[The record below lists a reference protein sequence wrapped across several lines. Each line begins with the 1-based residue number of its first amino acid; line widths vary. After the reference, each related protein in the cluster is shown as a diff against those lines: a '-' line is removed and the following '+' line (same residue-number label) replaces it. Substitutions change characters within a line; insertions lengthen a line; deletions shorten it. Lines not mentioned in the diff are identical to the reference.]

1 MAQEFRRHTMSPADA
16 QRATIL
22 VVEDVP
28 ANLSVLL
35 DLLSGAGFTVL
46 VAEDGES
53 ALEQVA
59 YAQPA
64 LILLDVMMP
73 GLDGFATC
81 RQLKANPATREIP
94 VIFMTGLSDT
104 VDKVRGLE
112 LGAVDYIT
120 KPFQHEEVLA
130 RVNTH
135 LELQQLKLRL
145 QESEERLAR
154 IIESATDAIVAFD
167 SDGRITLFNRA
178 AERVFRCPS
187 NAAIGR
193 ACEAFF
199 SPSLYGLV
207 GDFMRGNPRRA
218 SIWLPDGLGAVR
230 ADGESFRIEAS
241 LASAEA
247 RDQPIY
253 ILFVRDI
260 EERRKAEA
268 EVGQLRGLN
277 RYLQDE
283 LLEAEA
289 GANLVGTAGLQGVMQ
304 HVRQVA
310 GTDASVL
317 VTGETGT
324 GKELIAQAIH
334 RMSARSGKPLVKLN
348 CAVLPANLIESELFG
363 HEKGAFTGALARKAG
378 RFELADEGTLFLD
391 EVGELALDLQAK
403 LLRVL
408 QNGEFERLGST
419 RTQKS
424 DVRIIAA
431 TNRNLAEEAAAGRF
445 RADLYYRLNVFPI
458 ELPPLRARP
467 EDIAQLVEHFVSHY
481 AAKYGRHIDAVT
493 DAQLN
498 VLRAYRWPGNVRE
511 LQHVIERAVILTQGS
526 QLALGDWFRDA
537 TPTPTPAA
545 GGALTLEEA
554 ERAHILKVL
563 EQTDWRV
570 SGKAGAAERLG
581 LRPTTLESR
590 MKRLAINR
598 KA

>member
-1 MAQEFRRHTMSPADA
+1 MSPADTDRP
-16 QRATIL
+16 QIL

-28 ANLSVLL
+28 ANLSLLL
-35 DLLSGAGFTVL
+35 DLLSGAGFAVA

-53 ALEQVA
+53 ALEQVN
-59 YAQPA
+59 YVCPK

-81 RQLKANPATREIP
+81 KQLKANPATRDIP
-94 VIFMTGLSDT
+94 VIFMTGLADT
-104 VDKVRGLE
+104 NDKLKGFE

-130 RVNTH
+130 RVSTH

-145 QESEERLAR
+145 QASEDRLSR
-154 IIESATDAIVAFD
+154 IIESATDAIVALD
-167 SDGRITLFNRA
+167 HEGHVTLFNRA
-178 AERVFRCPS
+178 AERMFRCPS
-187 NAAIGR
+187 GAAVGR
-193 ACEAFF
+193 ACRQFL
-199 SPSLYGLV
+199 SPPLCELL
-207 GDFMRGNPRRA
+207 GDFMQSSERRA
-218 SIWLPDGLGAVR
+218 PIWLPDGLSAVR
-230 ADGESFRIEAS
+230 ADGEPFLIEAS
-241 LASAEA
+241 LSCAEA
-247 RDQPIY
+247 DDQPIY
-253 ILFVRDI
+253 ILFMRDI

-277 RYLQDE
+277 RYLQEE

-289 GANLVGTAGLQGVMQ
+289 GANLVGTAGLQHVMQ
-304 HVRQVA
+304 QVCQVA

-334 RMSARSGKPLVKLN
+334 RMSVRSSKPLVKLN
-348 CAVLPANLIESELFG
+348 CAALPANLIESELFG
-363 HEKGAFTGALARKAG
+363 HEKGAFTGALTRKAG
-378 RFELADEGTLFLD
+378 RFELADHGTLFLD

-408 QNGEFERLGST
+408 QDGEFERLGST
-419 RTQKS
+419 RTQKA

-431 TNRNLAEEAAAGRF
+431 TNRNLAAEAAAGRF

-458 ELPPLRARP
+458 ELPPLRERP
-467 EDIAQLVEHFVSHY
+467 EDVGPLVGHFVHHY
-481 AAKYGRHIDAVT
+481 STKYGKHIEAVP
-493 DAQLN
+493 DAQLS

-511 LQHVIERAVILTQGS
+511 LQHVIERAVILTRGS
-526 QLALGDWFRDA
+526 QLALGDWFGDA
-537 TPTPTPAA
+537 TPAA
-545 GGALTLEEA
+545 CQTVTLEEA
-554 ERAHILKVL
+554 ERAHILKIL

-570 SGKAGAAERLG
+570 SGKAGAAELLG

-598 KA
+598 KD

>member
-1 MAQEFRRHTMSPADA
+1 MAQEFRRHTMSPADV
-16 QRATIL
+16 QRAPIL

-35 DLLSGAGFTVL
+35 DLLSGAGFTVS

-81 RQLKANPATREIP
+81 RRLKANLATREIP
-94 VIFMTGLSDT
+94 VIFMTGLTDT
-104 VDKVRGLE
+104 IDKVKGLE

-135 LELQQLKLRL
+135 LELQRLKLRL
-145 QESEERLAR
+145 QKSEERLSR

-178 AERVFRCPS
+178 AEQMFRCPA
-187 NAAIGR
+187 NAAVGQ
-193 ACEAFF
+193 ACKAFF
-199 SPSLYGLV
+199 SPSLYDLV
-207 GDFMRGNPRRA
+207 GDFMRGNQRRA
-218 SIWLPDGLGAVR
+218 PIWLPDGHSAVR

-241 LASAEA
+241 LSSAEA
-247 RDQPIY
+247 CDQPIY
-253 ILFVRDI
+253 ILFIRDI
-260 EERRKAEA
+260 EERRKAEV

-289 GANLVGTAGLQGVMQ
+289 GADLVGTAGLQGVMQ

-324 GKELIAQAIH
+324 GKELIAQALH

-348 CAVLPANLIESELFG
+348 CAVLPANLVESELFG

-391 EVGELALDLQAK
+391 EVGELPLDLQAK

-408 QNGEFERLGST
+408 QNGEFERLGSI
-419 RTQKS
+419 RTQKT

-431 TNRNLAEEAAAGRF
+431 TNRNLAEEAATGRF

-467 EDIAQLVEHFVSHY
+467 EDIEQLVEHFVRHY
-481 AAKYGRHIDAVT
+481 AAKYGRHIDAVA

-537 TPTPTPAA
+537 TPPACE
-545 GGALTLEEA
+545 ALTLEDA

-581 LRPTTLESR
+581 LPPTTLESR
-590 MKRLAINR
+590 MKRLAITR